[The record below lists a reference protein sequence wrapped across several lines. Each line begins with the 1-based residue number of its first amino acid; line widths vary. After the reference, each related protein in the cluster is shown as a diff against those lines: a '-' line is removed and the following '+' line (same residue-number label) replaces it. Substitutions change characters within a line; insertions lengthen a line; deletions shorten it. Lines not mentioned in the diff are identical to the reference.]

1 MKFVNK
7 ETKDQKDTTT
17 TKEHKDKHKQKKHKW
32 SLIHILCL
40 ILMVIIMFLSS
51 FILYNKEHKDKIFTQ
66 KKEST
71 KLPNPI
77 IQENKPN
84 KENNNEIVNQIKL
97 ISNENNLIVTNS
109 NENTQMINI
118 YDSITNNLIKKT
130 TFYPNQKTINFIEKY
145 NPQTKKCLQIK
156 HFTQQGTLF
165 CVIYLDQNTQKITKI
180 IYYHD
185 NNKIDN
191 EAKYSLQTGKKISH
205 TYYLKNGIDIDY
217 IDKYNEKEEISETI
231 HYIVTKY

>member
-1 MKFVNK
+1 M
-7 ETKDQKDTTT
+7 
-17 TKEHKDKHKQKKHKW
+17 
-32 SLIHILCL
+32 CL

-51 FILYNKEHKDKIFTQ
+51 FILYNKERKDKIFTQ

-118 YDSITNNLIKKT
+118 YDSITNNLIKKLLL
-130 TFYPNQKTINFIEKY
+130 PQSKT
-145 NPQTKKCLQIK
+145 
-156 HFTQQGTLF
+156 
-165 CVIYLDQNTQKITKI
+165 
-180 IYYHD
+180 
-185 NNKIDN
+185 
-191 EAKYSLQTGKKISH
+191 
-205 TYYLKNGIDIDY
+205 
-217 IDKYNEKEEISETI
+217 
-231 HYIVTKY
+231 